1 MMCIFSLPAHW
12 AGIRELFPER
22 FAEVQEDERVL
33 GFTLGNRLPLAEYV
47 GNARSCVCHDG
58 PRAVVQLVSGEF
70 TLDDVERVDW
80 TLPAG
85 AFHGAAGGP
94 C

>member
-1 MMCIFSLPAHW
+1 MCIFSLPAHW

-22 FAEVQEDERVL
+22 FAEVEEDEHVL
-33 GFTLGNRLPLAEYV
+33 GFILDNRLPLAEYV
-47 GNARSCVCHDG
+47 ENVGSCVCRDD
-58 PRAVVQLVSGEF
+58 PRALHQLTSGAF
-70 TLDDVERVDW
+70 ATADVEHPEW

>member
-1 MMCIFSLPAHW
+1 MMCIFSLPSHW

-22 FAEVQEDERVL
+22 FAEVEEDERVL
-33 GFTLGNRLPLAEYV
+33 GFTLDNKKPLAEYT
-47 GNARSCVCHDG
+47 GNAKSCVCHDN
-58 PRAVVQLVSGEF
+58 PLALQRLTSGEF
-70 TLDDVERVDW
+70 SVADVEQQKW

-85 AFHGAAGGP
+85 AFHGASGGP

>member
-22 FAEVQEDERVL
+22 FAEVEEDERIL
-33 GFTLGNRLPLAEYV
+33 GFTLDNSRTLAEYV
-47 GNARSCVCHDG
+47 GNAKSCVCHND
-58 PRAVVQLVSGEF
+58 PRAIHQLTSGEF
-70 TLDDVERVDW
+70 SVDDVEKAEW
-80 TLPAG
+80 IMPAG
-85 AFHGAAGGP
+85 AFHGAEGGP

>member
-1 MMCIFSLPAHW
+1 MCIFSLPSHW

-22 FAEVQEDERVL
+22 FAEVEEDERIL
-33 GFTLGNRLPLAEYV
+33 GFTLDDKQTLAEYT
-47 GNARSCVCHDG
+47 GGAKSCVCHND
-58 PRAVVQLVSGEF
+58 PQALYQLTSGNFSVSN
-70 TLDDVERVDW
+70 VEQQEW
-80 TLPAG
+80 ITPAG